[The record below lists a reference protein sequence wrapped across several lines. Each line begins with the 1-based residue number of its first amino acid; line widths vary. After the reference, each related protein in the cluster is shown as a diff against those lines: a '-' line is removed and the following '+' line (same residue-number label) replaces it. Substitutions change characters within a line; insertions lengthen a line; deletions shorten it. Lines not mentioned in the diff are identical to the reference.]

1 MAIFGYGRVSS
12 KSQNPDRQI
21 KALKEKGVSD
31 NRIFVDMESGRT
43 FDRPEYRRMFRR
55 LRKGDILVIVSI
67 DRLGRSHED
76 LMEQWRLIKRKGV
89 DIRVIEQPV
98 LNTDREHDL
107 FGSVIIDIILQLHS
121 AFAQAEREAIHQRQA
136 EGIAAAKARG
146 RKFGRPLLPVPE
158 NFAEVYEEWE
168 GKHISG
174 QKAAELLG
182 VSADT
187 FRRWREKYRM
197 EPDTFMSSSE
207 G

>member
-43 FDRPEYRRMFRR
+43 FD
-55 LRKGDILVIVSI
+55 
-67 DRLGRSHED
+67 
-76 LMEQWRLIKRKGV
+76 
-89 DIRVIEQPV
+89 
-98 LNTDREHDL
+98 
-107 FGSVIIDIILQLHS
+107 
-121 AFAQAEREAIHQRQA
+121 
-136 EGIAAAKARG
+136 
-146 RKFGRPLLPVPE
+146 RPLLPVPE